1 MIGLFNFLQRAIL
14 SLWQHNYS
22 SRGKQEE
29 NVIGILI
36 YNVISYGT
44 PKYFKDYYSIAIML
58 PLRKNMVIELMRY
71 DNEAIN
77 NVARIIIVH

>member
-44 PKYFKDYYSIAIML
+44 PKYFKDYYSIA
-58 PLRKNMVIELMRY
+58 
-71 DNEAIN
+71 
-77 NVARIIIVH
+77 